1 MNTTQTLPP
10 GMILHCG
17 AEVANRSN
25 LNAIETPASTE
36 SWFPLPHAD
45 LLESVEAQ
53 LQETGFVIEAETH
66 ALSKKGA
73 RYFGLLQVTLPSRS
87 REDFKWIVALRNS
100 HDKTFPAGLV
110 AGSRVLVCDNLAF
123 SGEVTL
129 SRKHTRFASRD
140 LPGLTARAIGK
151 LSQSLIGMDN
161 RLDAYRSHD
170 ISTRS
175 AHDLLIRCV
184 DAEAFPV
191 TQLPAVLK
199 EWREPKHE
207 AFESK
212 NAWSLFNAVTE
223 IAYKGKNPAINLKR
237 GEALHGVFDSLVLA
251 G

>member
-1 MNTTQTLPP
+1 MNTPTLPP

-17 AEVANRSN
+17 AEVASRSS
-25 LNAIETPASTE
+25 LTAIVTPPSTD
-36 SWFPLPHAD
+36 SWFPLPHVD
-45 LLESVEAQ
+45 LLDSVKTQ
-53 LQETGFVIEAETH
+53 LGETGFLIEGETH
-66 ALSKKGA
+66 ALSKEGA

-151 LSQSLIGMDN
+151 LSESLIGMDT
-161 RLDAYRSHD
+161 RVDAYQEHQVSD
-170 ISTRS
+170 RS
-175 AHDLLIRCV
+175 AHDILVRCI

-191 TQLPAVLK
+191 THLPAVLN
-199 EWREPKHE
+199 EWREPRHE
-207 AFESK
+207 AFQPK

-223 IAYKGKNPAINLKR
+223 VAYKGKNPAINLKR